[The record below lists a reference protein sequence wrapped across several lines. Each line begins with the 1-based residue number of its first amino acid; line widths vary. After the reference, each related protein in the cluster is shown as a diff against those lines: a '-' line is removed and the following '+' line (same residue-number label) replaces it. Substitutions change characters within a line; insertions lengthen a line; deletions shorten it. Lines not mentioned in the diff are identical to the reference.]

1 MTFDFL
7 ANNFDD
13 NLDVHELYFHLL
25 DYSAPI
31 FHGNSA
37 FVAQV
42 ALQKFDGN
50 MDLVKYLVQTYS
62 ATMIKDFWKRVT
74 LEDVNKAFDKW
85 GIRDPNKWKPSHLAY
100 IDFIC
105 SYLVSSEAMSISSLA
120 AHRMQLVGLL
130 ARLFYPN
137 PKWISLPKEVH
148 DHYDSL
154 KDQQVCRFLPIE
166 MLSKFHNQK
175 KLECNESS
183 HHDLSLEFH
192 SLTSVRTAIRHHMVA
207 EGDDIPLYPK
217 WFLYGVISHQ
227 DFVMDPFDLP
237 DWVPLL
243 SIGRMP

>member
-105 SYLVSSEAMSISSLA
+105 SYLASSEAMFISSLA
-120 AHRMQLVGLL
+120 AYWMHL
-130 ARLFYPN
+130 ARIYYPE
-137 PKWISLPKEVH
+137 PIILPEEVRVGERAAA
-148 DHYDSL
+148 S
-154 KDQQVCRFLPIE
+154 
-166 MLSKFHNQK
+166 
-175 KLECNESS
+175 
-183 HHDLSLEFH
+183 
-192 SLTSVRTAIRHHMVA
+192 A
-207 EGDDIPLYPK
+207 
-217 WFLYGVISHQ
+217 
-227 DFVMDPFDLP
+227 
-237 DWVPLL
+237 
-243 SIGRMP
+243 IGRGSGGVALSTGRARIS